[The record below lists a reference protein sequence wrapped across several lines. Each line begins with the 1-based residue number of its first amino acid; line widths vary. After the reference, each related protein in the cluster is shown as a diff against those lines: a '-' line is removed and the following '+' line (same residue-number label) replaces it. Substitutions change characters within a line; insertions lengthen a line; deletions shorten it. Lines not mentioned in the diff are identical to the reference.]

1 MIMLMLMLRVI
12 TLVITAVM
20 LVIFLAYVLFDTL
33 RDKRI
38 KKLKEL
44 NRRLIEQNKSLEN
57 DYHSIYENMVR
68 VNTMMRKFKKENE
81 ELKKQLDKQE
91 HVTYHYYINKQEE
104 IK

>member
-1 MIMLMLMLRVI
+1 MIVLKVI
-12 TLVITAVM
+12 TLVITLVM
-20 LVIFLAYVLFDTL
+20 SVLFLAYVLFDTL

-68 VNTMMRKFKKENE
+68 VNTMMRELKKENN
-81 ELKKQLDKQE
+81 ELKKKKQLDKQGK
-91 HVTYHYYINKQEE
+91 VTYNYYINK
-104 IK
+104 

>member
-1 MIMLMLMLRVI
+1 MIVLKVI
-12 TLVITAVM
+12 TLVITLVM
-20 LVIFLAYVLFDTL
+20 SVLFLAYVLFDTL

-68 VNTMMRKFKKENE
+68 VNTMMRELKKENN
-81 ELKKQLDKQE
+81 ELKKKQLDKQGK
-91 HVTYHYYINKQEE
+91 VTYNYYINK
-104 IK
+104 